1 MDASTLAKL
10 YAIDGPFVTIYLA
23 TPSDTEDAAE
33 QLETRWKNVTRDLA
47 EAGVDAATIT
57 ALTAARGSHDRG
69 STRVLVAAH
78 GKVHLAIS
86 LPQPPAREEIVTAA
100 LPRLVPLLD
109 AMTLQVPHV
118 VVLADRTGADVL
130 AYTVGPNPVESEQVA
145 SDRWP
150 VHKTGRGG
158 WSTKRYDATVHN
170 NWHENAKDVATTV
183 YKIATDISARLVIAA
198 GDMQALQ
205 LLEEHLPTELRDLYV
220 SIPGGGRHLDGSD
233 QVVADHITDALAAQ
247 VARDTLELL
256 EDFSEQRGRD
266 DRAVEGV
273 AATIEALRKGQVATL
288 ILTDLR
294 DPAQTAFV
302 GPDPVHVALSAQDLL
317 DLGVEQPWEAP
328 LDEVL
333 VRAALGTGAEVRFVG
348 GGTEQA
354 PAHGVGALL
363 RYAD

>member
-10 YAIDGPFVTIYLA
+10 YAIDGPFITLYLA
-23 TPSDTEDAAE
+23 TPSNVEDAAE
-33 QLETRWKNVTRDLA
+33 RLEVRWKNVVRELQD
-47 EAGVDAATIT
+47 AGVDAATVE
-57 ALTAARGSHDRG
+57 ALGAARGEHSRG
-69 STRVLVAAH
+69 NTRVLVAAH
-78 GKVHLAIS
+78 GTVHLAVS
-86 LPQPPAREEIVTAA
+86 LPQPPPQEIVTTGQ

-109 AMTLQVPHV
+109 ALTLQIPHV
-118 VVLADRTGADVL
+118 VVLTDRAGADIL
-130 AYTVGPNPVESEQVA
+130 AYTAGPDPVESEQVQ

-150 VHKTGRGG
+150 LHKTGRGG

-170 NWHENAKDVATTV
+170 NWHENAKDVALTID
-183 YKIATDISARLVIAA
+183 KIVSDIGARAVIAA

-205 LLEEHLPTELRDLYV
+205 LLEEHLPTHLRDLYV

-233 QVVADHITDALAAQ
+233 EVVAERITEALSERVAA
-247 VARDTLELL
+247 DTLALL
-256 EDFSEQRGRD
+256 EKFSEERGQE
-266 DRAVEGV
+266 DRAADGV
-273 AATIEALRKGQVATL
+273 AATIDALRKAQVGTL

-294 DPAQTAFV
+294 DQSRTAFF
-302 GPDPVHVALSAQDLL
+302 GPETAHIALTAQELL

-348 GGTEQA
+348 GGLEQA
-354 PAHGVGALL
+354 PADGVGALL